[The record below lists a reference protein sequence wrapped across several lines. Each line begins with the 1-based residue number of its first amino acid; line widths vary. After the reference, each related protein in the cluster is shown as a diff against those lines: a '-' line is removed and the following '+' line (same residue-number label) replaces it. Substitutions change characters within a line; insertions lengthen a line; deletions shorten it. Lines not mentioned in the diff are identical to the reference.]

1 MLGRALRLHEAE
13 LQRDRAGVSLVSAG
27 TGSSCFCWMRA
38 RPQVGTQLVQ
48 GVDLSSVS
56 KGHFSELKL
65 QWFVLLMGA

>member
-27 TGSSCFCWMRA
+27 TGSSCFCWTQA
-38 RPQVGTQLVQ
+38 RPQVGTQPVQ